1 MGKLLKD
8 VQYALRQFRRSPG
21 FAITA
26 ALTLSLGIGA
36 TTAIFTL
43 IYNTMLKALP
53 VQHASKLYMVGK
65 EPTCCNYGGLQGDDP
80 GCGFFRTTCIST
92 SEITPRDFRA

>member
-8 VQYALRQFRRSPG
+8 VQYALRQFRRNPG

-43 IYNTMLKALP
+43 IESTLLRPIP
-53 VQHASKLYMVGK
+53 VK
-65 EPTCCNYGGLQGDDP
+65 
-80 GCGFFRTTCIST
+80 
-92 SEITPRDFRA
+92 